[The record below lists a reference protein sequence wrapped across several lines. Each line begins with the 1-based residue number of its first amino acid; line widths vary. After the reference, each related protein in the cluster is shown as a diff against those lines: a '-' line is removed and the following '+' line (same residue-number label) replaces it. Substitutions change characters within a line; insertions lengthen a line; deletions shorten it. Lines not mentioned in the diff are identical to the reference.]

1 MYSFGMIGTGI
12 IAGCHLEAIAA
23 HTRTRLAAVAD
34 VVRPRAEAA
43 AAPFGAAV
51 YTDYRTLNERLDLLY
66 FYPAGHFVS
75 RTELDARPAFGK
87 AQAEQIRS
95 EVVQTLC
102 TQRFDDAAAAL
113 AGFFDAWFEPTAD
126 VPYTLDLLIA
136 GVSEYIATFK
146 RAYAVTMEYNPSRF
160 RTEVLR
166 AESSRAVKRLF
177 LDLVQDVSCAFASI
191 DNRSNYIDALIGY
204 IERNYADPKLNIDAL
219 ADHVGLSASHIQNI
233 FKAATGSSISAYLRR
248 LRLNKA
254 TELLEQTDVPISE
267 IAERTGFGNSNYFYT
282 VFKRH
287 YAVTPSEYRANR
299 LNRADTKEAYNN
311 EIN

>member
-1 MYSFGMIGTGI
+1 MKLNQIITSLLETDMYKFSMGQTIF
-12 IAGCHLEAIAA
+12 HQ
-23 HTRTRLAAVAD
+23 
-34 VVRPRAEAA
+34 
-43 AAPFGAAV
+43 F
-51 YTDYRTLNERLDLLY
+51 TDYKT
-66 FYPAGHFVS
+66 
-75 RTELDARPAFGK
+75 T
-87 AQAEQIRS
+87 
-95 EVVQTLC
+95 
-102 TQRFDDAAAAL
+102 
-113 AGFFDAWFEPTAD
+113 W
-126 VPYTLDLLIA
+126 
-136 GVSEYIATFK
+136 TFK
-146 RAYAVTMEYNPSRF
+146 CRNE
-160 RTEVLR
+160 
-166 AESSRAVKRLF
+166 LF

-254 TELLEQTDVPISE
+254 TEFLAQTDVPISE

>member
-1 MYSFGMIGTGI
+1 MP
-12 IAGCHLEAIAA
+12 LQ
-23 HTRTRLAAVAD
+23 RL
-34 VVRPRAEAA
+34 RA
-43 AAPFGAAV
+43 
-51 YTDYRTLNERLDLLY
+51 
-66 FYPAGHFVS
+66 
-75 RTELDARPAFGK
+75 
-87 AQAEQIRS
+87 
-95 EVVQTLC
+95 
-102 TQRFDDAAAAL
+102 
-113 AGFFDAWFEPTAD
+113 FDAWFEPTAD

-191 DNRSNYIDALIGY
+191 DNRSNYIDAIIGY

-254 TELLEQTDVPISE
+254 TEFWRRPTCRSVKLQNEPASE
-267 IAERTGFGNSNYFYT
+267 IPTISTPYLSATTQLRRVNIAQT
-282 VFKRH
+282 V
-287 YAVTPSEYRANR
+287 
-299 LNRADTKEAYNN
+299 
-311 EIN
+311 

>member
-1 MYSFGMIGTGI
+1 M
-12 IAGCHLEAIAA
+12 
-23 HTRTRLAAVAD
+23 
-34 VVRPRAEAA
+34 
-43 AAPFGAAV
+43 
-51 YTDYRTLNERLDLLY
+51 
-66 FYPAGHFVS
+66 
-75 RTELDARPAFGK
+75 
-87 AQAEQIRS
+87 
-95 EVVQTLC
+95 
-102 TQRFDDAAAAL
+102 
-113 AGFFDAWFEPTAD
+113 
-126 VPYTLDLLIA
+126 PYTLDLLIA

-160 RTEVLR
+160 RTEALR

-254 TELLEQTDVPISE
+254 TEFLAQTDVPISE